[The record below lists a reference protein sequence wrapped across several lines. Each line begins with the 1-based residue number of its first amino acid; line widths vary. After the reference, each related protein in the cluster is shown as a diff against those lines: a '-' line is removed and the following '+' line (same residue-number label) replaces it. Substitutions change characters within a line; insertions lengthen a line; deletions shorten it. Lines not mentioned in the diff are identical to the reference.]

1 MKLENSQIQVLSQQQ
16 ALSQQQTLGM
26 QQLLTVRL
34 TELPLDALQE
44 KVEIECLENPWLEK
58 KQEEDTDAAQA
69 GGDAQG
75 EDDTAYDYRSEDDI
89 PDYMLRQN
97 NGTPAT
103 ADNIEYADT
112 PSFHDKLKDQ
122 MAEYDLTPHERELL
136 EYLIGSLE
144 DDGLLKKPL
153 ATIADEAEIY
163 HGLRTDVPELERVLR
178 VLWQFDP
185 AGIGARSLRECLLL
199 QVDRDPHNPSAAL
212 IRQVLEK
219 CYEEFIHSKWNII
232 QEELNMT
239 DQQTERVRAEI
250 AKLNPKP
257 GEALNES
264 AGSAMQHVTPDFI
277 VETDSYGHI
286 TMTVNQGNLPELVIS
301 ADATDRLEAYERDKD
316 KELSKSIQEDMRFM
330 RQYVERGRMFIKALA
345 MRRESMTL
353 TMKAIIRLQRPFF
366 LEGNET
372 LVKPMRLED
381 VAGLTGYNISTISR
395 VCSGKYVQTNFGT
408 YPLKWFFTQKATRK
422 AGAEAVSSR
431 QMMAMVKELIA
442 DEDPADRLSDDR
454 LVKML
459 KEKGYTLARRTVAK
473 YRELMQIPSS
483 RDRR

>member
-1 MKLENSQIQVLSQQQ
+1 
-16 ALSQQQTLGM
+16 
-26 QQLLTVRL
+26 
-34 TELPLDALQE
+34 
-44 KVEIECLENPWLEK
+44 
-58 KQEEDTDAAQA
+58 
-69 GGDAQG
+69 
-75 EDDTAYDYRSEDDI
+75 
-89 PDYMLRQN
+89 
-97 NGTPAT
+97 
-103 ADNIEYADT
+103 
-112 PSFHDKLKDQ
+112 
-122 MAEYDLTPHERELL
+122 
-136 EYLIGSLE
+136 
-144 DDGLLKKPL
+144 
-153 ATIADEAEIY
+153 
-163 HGLRTDVPELERVLR
+163 
-178 VLWQFDP
+178 
-185 AGIGARSLRECLLL
+185 
-199 QVDRDPHNPSAAL
+199 
-212 IRQVLEK
+212 
-219 CYEEFIHSKWNII
+219 
-232 QEELNMT
+232 MT